1 MSADLTFTAAMVQ
14 MRTGLL
20 PEPSLEQGTELIREA
35 AAQGADYVQTPEVSN
50 MMQLNRKA
58 LFEHLAAEE
67 DDLSLKAYRALAAEL
82 KIHLHIGSLALRA
95 SPEKAV
101 NRSFLIG
108 PDGVV
113 IASYDKIH
121 MFDIDLPGGESYR
134 ESANYQPGET
144 AVISDLPWGRIGL
157 TICYDVRFPAL
168 YRALAESG
176 ASFLTVPSAFTKK
189 TGEAH
194 WHTLLRARAIENG
207 CFVFAAAQAGLHE
220 NKRETY
226 GHSLIIA
233 PWGEVLAEGGV
244 ETGIIMAKID
254 PARVETARKTVP
266 SLQHGRRFSVAEQ
279 ARRSQGRCGAS
290 ARGAGIGMIRYNLR
304 CERGHA
310 FESWFQSSSAYE
322 SQEKRKLVNCPACGS
337 AKVERAIMAP
347 QIVSNKK
354 GRRDQAAP
362 APAAAPPTDVTAPA
376 STPLMMA
383 QERELRTKLKEL
395 RDHIVKNADN
405 VGERFPNEAR
415 KMHYGDIEHRPI
427 YGEASP
433 EEARSLIEE
442 GVEVSPLPV
451 LPDDRN

>member
-1 MSADLTFTAAMVQ
+1 MSTDHTFTAAMVQ

-20 PEPSLEQGTELIREA
+20 PGPNLEQATTLIREA

-58 LFEHLAAEE
+58 LFEHLASEE
-67 DDLSLKAYRALAAEL
+67 DDLSLKAYRTLAQEL
-82 KIHLHIGSLALRA
+82 KIHLHVGSLALRF

-108 PDGVV
+108 PDGMVL
-113 IASYDKIH
+113 ASYDKIH

-194 WHTLLRARAIENG
+194 WHTLLRARAIETG

-220 NKRETY
+220 NKRAD
-226 GHSLIIA
+226 LW
-233 PWGEVLAEGGV
+233 PLADRRPLGRNPRRGRRLEP
-244 ETGIIMAKID
+244 GIFLAKID

-266 SLQHGRRFSVAEQ
+266 SLQHGRRFSVADPKAGPEHLHLV
-279 ARRSQGRCGAS
+279 
-290 ARGAGIGMIRYNLR
+290 RG
-304 CERGHA
+304 
-310 FESWFQSSSAYE
+310 SSA
-322 SQEKRKLVNCPACGS
+322 
-337 AKVERAIMAP
+337 
-347 QIVSNKK
+347 
-354 GRRDQAAP
+354 
-362 APAAAPPTDVTAPA
+362 
-376 STPLMMA
+376 
-383 QERELRTKLKEL
+383 
-395 RDHIVKNADN
+395 
-405 VGERFPNEAR
+405 
-415 KMHYGDIEHRPI
+415 
-427 YGEASP
+427 
-433 EEARSLIEE
+433 
-442 GVEVSPLPV
+442 
-451 LPDDRN
+451 